1 MNKKRLVSLC
11 VSLLI
16 ISLFS
21 AIAFES
27 LHYGHEIECQEEECP
42 VCLVLQII
50 HSNQKLTADSI
61 LTSVEFI
68 PFIITD
74 TLIFSALLLVP
85 ATLVK
90 QKVKLI
96 I

>member
-1 MNKKRLVSLC
+1 MNKKRLFSIFVSLF
-11 VSLLI
+11 I
-16 ISLFS
+16 FSLFS

-27 LHYGHEIECQEEECP
+27 LHYGHEVECHEEECP

-68 PFIITD
+68 PFIIVD
-74 TLIFSALLLVP
+74 ILIISALLLVP